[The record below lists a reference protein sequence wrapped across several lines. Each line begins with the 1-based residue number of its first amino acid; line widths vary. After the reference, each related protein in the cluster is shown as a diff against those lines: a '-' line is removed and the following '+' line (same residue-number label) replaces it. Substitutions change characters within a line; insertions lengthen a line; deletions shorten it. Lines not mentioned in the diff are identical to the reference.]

1 MTNKRREY
9 LAIALIIV
17 LVILSFG
24 AGFLFNDLI
33 LERGESLFREDQGD
47 LGIYWEAWGYIN
59 ENFIGDFP
67 DQQQISYGAVRG
79 SIDTLED
86 PYTFFVEPDVREKEK
101 ERFRGNFGGVGATL
115 LRNEEGFVIL
125 TPIPGNPA
133 EAAGIL
139 DGDILLAVDERDI
152 GEELTIEEI
161 VELIRGEEGTK
172 VILTVLHL
180 GEDDPVKITITRA
193 TILLPSVSYRIL
205 AEDPFV
211 GYILLSRFSGESA
224 GEVGKAIKDLKE
236 QGANKLILDL
246 RSNSGGLLNA
256 AVEVSDL
263 FLTGGPI
270 VTQVSKDQEEKIF
283 EATQDAIA
291 GDMPL
296 VILINEASAS
306 SSEIVA
312 GALHDRD
319 RATLIGQ
326 KSFGKGSVQQVYDL
340 SDGSSIH
347 VTASRWFTPNGKM
360 IDQNGLEPDLLAEQT
375 QEAID
380 NGRDLVI
387 EEAIS
392 FLNSG

>member
-1 MTNKRREY
+1 MTNQRREY
-9 LAIALIIV
+9 LAITLIV
-17 LVILSFG
+17 LLAILSFG

-33 LERGESLFREDQGD
+33 LEQGESLFGDDQGD

-79 SIDTLED
+79 SLDTLED
-86 PYTFFVEPDVREKEK
+86 PYTFLVEPDVREKEK

-115 LRNEEGFVIL
+115 IKNEEGFVIL
-125 TPIPGNPA
+125 APIPGNPA

-152 GEELTIEEI
+152 GQELTIEDI
-161 VELIRGEEGTK
+161 VELIRGEAGTQ
-172 VILTVLHL
+172 VVLTVLHS

-193 TILLPSVSYRIL
+193 TILLPSVSYRTL
-205 AEDPFV
+205 AEDPSV

-224 GEVGKAIKDLKE
+224 GEVEKAIKKLKE
-236 QGANKLILDL
+236 QRVNKLILDL

-263 FLTGGPI
+263 FLAGGPI
-270 VTQVSKDQEEKIF
+270 VTQVSRDQEEKIF
-283 EATQDAIA
+283 EATQDTIA

-347 VTASRWFTPNGKM
+347 VTASRWFTPNVKM

-392 FLNSG
+392 YLNSG

>member
-1 MTNKRREY
+1 MTNQRREY
-9 LAIALIIV
+9 LAIALII
-17 LVILSFG
+17 LLAILSFG

-33 LERGESLFREDQGD
+33 LEHGESLFREDQGD

-59 ENFIGDFP
+59 ENFIGDIP
-67 DQQQISYGAVRG
+67 NQQQLSYGAVRG

-101 ERFRGNFGGVGATL
+101 VRFRGNFGGVGATL

-139 DGDILLAVDERDI
+139 EGDKLLAVDNKDI
-152 GEELTIEEI
+152 GQELTIEEI
-161 VELIRGEEGTK
+161 VELIRGEEGTE
-172 VILTVLHL
+172 VVLTVLHP

-205 AEDPFV
+205 AEDPSV

-224 GEVGKAIKDLKE
+224 GEVDEAIKDLKE

-263 FLTGGPI
+263 FLAGGPI
-270 VTQVSKDQEEKIF
+270 VTQVSKDEEERIF
-283 EATQDAIA
+283 EATQDTIA

-312 GALHDRD
+312 GALRDRD

-347 VTASRWFTPNGKM
+347 VTASRWFTPNGEM
-360 IDQNGLEPDLLAEQT
+360 IDQNGLEPDLLADQT

-380 NGRDLVI
+380 NNRDLVI

>member
-1 MTNKRREY
+1 MTNQRREY
-9 LAIALIIV
+9 LAIALIV
-17 LVILSFG
+17 LLAILSFG

-33 LERGESLFREDQGD
+33 LEHGESLFREDRGD
-47 LGIYWEAWGYIN
+47 LGIYWEAWGHIN
-59 ENFIGDFP
+59 ENFIGDIP
-67 DQQQISYGAVRG
+67 NQQQLSYGAVRG

-86 PYTFFVEPDVREKEK
+86 PYTFFVEPDVRDKEK
-101 ERFRGNFGGVGATL
+101 VRFRGNFGGVGATL

-125 TPIPGNPA
+125 APIPGNPA

-139 DGDILLAVDERDI
+139 EGDKLLAVDNRDI
-152 GEELTIEEI
+152 GQEITIEEI

-172 VILTVLHL
+172 VVLTVLHP

-205 AEDPFV
+205 AEDPSV

-224 GEVGKAIKDLKE
+224 GEVDEAIKDLKE

-263 FLTGGPI
+263 FLAGGPI
-270 VTQVSKDQEEKIF
+270 VSQVSKDQEEKIF
-283 EATQDAIA
+283 EATQETIA

-296 VILINEASAS
+296 VILINETSAS

-326 KSFGKGSVQQVYDL
+326 KSFGKGSVQQVFDL

-380 NGRDLVI
+380 NDRDLVI